1 MEARVLIPVDNQE
14 CTVSALKSV
23 MSRGWDKDTKFLLL
37 KVVEDFSELL
47 YANELGH
54 SEALSIEQE
63 QYTYEMRMWLNELTD
78 SFSKVFPDTQS
89 RMEFGRVSQRICEIA
104 YEWCA
109 DYIAIG
115 SHDRHL
121 SYRCALGSI
130 AAEVLSSA
138 PCSVEAIRYK
148 DLHRLLMQEGK
159 ITDDDIQAIVCPP
172 SRIMVAV
179 DLSHVSEVVID
190 WVGSIGWT
198 EGANLRLVTVDN
210 PQHRDEKSHWNRG
223 IGTLYTREGQ
233 RHKIVES
240 KLRDLETRLEA
251 ICKIPHDSTIIRHET
266 PATAIIQA
274 ASEWNADFVVI
285 GASSERSQY
294 GTKVGST
301 PLEIIADLHCS
312 LAIIQ
317 ADSELR
323 PTFSW
328 RRK

>member
-1 MEARVLIPVDNQE
+1 MAARVLIPVDNQE

-23 MSRGWDKDTKFLLL
+23 MSRAWDRDTKFLLL

-54 SEALSIEQE
+54 SEALLAEQE
-63 QYTYEMRMWLNELTD
+63 EYTYEMRMWLNELTD
-78 SFSKVFPDTQS
+78 SFSRVFPDTQS
-89 RMEFGRVSQRICEIA
+89 RMEFGRVSRRICEIA

-115 SHDRHL
+115 SHDRQL

-130 AAEVLSSA
+130 AAEVLCAA

-148 DLHRLLMQEGK
+148 ELHRLLMQEGK

-172 SRIMVAV
+172 SKIMVAV
-179 DLSHVSEVVID
+179 DLSPVSDVVID

-198 EGANLRLVTVDN
+198 EGAKLRLVTVDD
-210 PQHRDEKSHWNRG
+210 PQHRDEKSHWRSG

-233 RHKIVES
+233 HHKVVES
-240 KLRDLETRLEA
+240 QLRDLETRLSA
-251 ICKIPHDSTIIRHET
+251 ICTIPHDSTIIRHEN

-274 ASEWNADFVVI
+274 ASEWDADFVVI
-285 GASSERSQY
+285 GASGERSQY
-294 GTKVGST
+294 GTRVGST
-301 PLEIIADLHCS
+301 PLEVIAGLHCS

-317 ADSELR
+317 SDSESR

-328 RRK
+328 RQK